1 MVPRDPQH
9 AERWHLAA
17 AKQGHLDSQL
27 QLCASFLDGRGGPER
42 FTDAAE
48 WCRLA
53 SDQGDAEAA
62 FRLANLYA
70 KGEGVEPDRAA
81 ANRLYQAAAEGVSLR
96 LRSSSVS
103 TTPPTATFPSTW
115 CRRTAG

>member
-1 MVPRDPQH
+1 MTRNTPSGGTLRQPNRGISTPNYSCAPAFLTVEADPRDSLTQRNG
-9 AERWHLAA
+9 A
-17 AKQGHLDSQL
+17 G
-27 QLCASFLDGRGGPER
+27 F
-42 FTDAAE
+42 
-48 WCRLA
+48 A